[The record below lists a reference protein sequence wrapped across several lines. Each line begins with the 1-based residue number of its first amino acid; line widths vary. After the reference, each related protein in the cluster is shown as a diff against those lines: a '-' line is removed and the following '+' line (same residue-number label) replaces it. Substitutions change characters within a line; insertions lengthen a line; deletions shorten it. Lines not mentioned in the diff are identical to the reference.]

1 MPNILIVDTAT
12 RSATLAL
19 GESRA
24 FTLRVSDPEERNS
37 RDLLLLVQSLFEQTG
52 GLANAHLDALA
63 YNAGPGSYTGSRIAA
78 SVVQGIAFA
87 KGLPAIALNTFE
99 LLRLR
104 AQREAGI
111 AGGVACMAVVESKV
125 DEYFWCQYGG
135 VALSQQSP
143 AMCVGKAAEL
153 REAVISFQGV
163 VVVNQTVQSHPV
175 ATDLNGALWMQPRAS
190 DAFGLVEERLAA
202 GDTQTA
208 FEVEP
213 LYGQDN
219 IGWLTLAEQRARS

>member
-12 RSATLAL
+12 RSASLAL

-52 GLANAHLDALA
+52 GLAAADLDALA

-87 KGLPAIALNTFE
+87 KGLPAIAVNTFE

-104 AQREAGI
+104 AQSEAGV
-111 AGGVACMAVVESKV
+111 ASGVSCMAAVESKV
-125 DEYFWCQYGG
+125 DEYFWCQFSGKP
-135 VALSQQSP
+135 LTQQRP
-143 AMCVGKAAEL
+143 TICVGKAAEL
-153 REAVISFQGV
+153 RQAADSFEGA
-163 VVVNQTVQSHPV
+163 VVVNQTVQNHPV
-175 ATDLNGALWMQPRAS
+175 AEDLNGALWMQPRAS
-190 DAFGLVEERLAA
+190 DAFVLVEERLAA

-219 IGWLTLAEQRARS
+219 IGWLTLAEQRARA